1 MTLITERVALKALLA
16 HSTMRI
22 VFTKRDGTERTLIC
36 TRDMDLVPEEN
47 RPKGVKTESLDSL
60 PVWSIEDKGWR
71 SFRID
76 SVTAVQT
83 LSLHNMPTISDKGS

>member
-1 MTLITERVALKALLA
+1 MTIITERVALKALLA

-36 TRDMDLVPEEN
+36 TRDMNMIPEEN
-47 RPKGVKTESLDSL
+47 HPKGVKTESLDSL

-71 SFRID
+71 SFRVD
-76 SVTAVQT
+76 AVTVVQT
-83 LSLHNMPTISDKGS
+83 VHIHTLPLDKGS